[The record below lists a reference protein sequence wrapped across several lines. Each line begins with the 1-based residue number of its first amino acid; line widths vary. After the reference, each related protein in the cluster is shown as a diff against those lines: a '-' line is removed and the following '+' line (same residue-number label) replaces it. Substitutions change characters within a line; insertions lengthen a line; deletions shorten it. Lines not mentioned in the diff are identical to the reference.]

1 MVFLSCLALG
11 SCKKATAGHLG
22 GDGGTDAT
30 ASEPLGG
37 GSSGGDAGTDAT
49 ASEPLGG
56 GNAGGGA
63 GTDATAAEPL
73 GGGNSGSGIDAAAES
88 LGGGNWD
95 SRVGTDA
102 TAPDSDQTPADLD
115 AEEVAVYAAL
125 LGNAG
130 LLVIIDQTE
139 TGVSG
144 YPGVLPTVDSLV
156 SKMHDVAPETT
167 ASFLARN
174 ATAYPLRADMSLGAP
189 YVLISQAELGGL
201 FPGGEADWGVFR
213 ARYPDAWGYQSLSR
227 VGFNADLTQALV
239 YLGGEV
245 DYLAGEG
252 DYYLMNKVN
261 GVWTVDQTVMVWV
274 S

>member
-1 MVFLSCLALG
+1 MTRSSSWLMVFLSCLALG
-11 SCKKATAGHLG
+11 SCKKAPVRGVSDAGI
-22 GDGGTDAT
+22 DAT
-30 ASEPLGG
+30 
-37 GSSGGDAGTDAT
+37 
-49 ASEPLGG
+49 
-56 GNAGGGA
+56 
-63 GTDATAAEPL
+63 AEPL
-73 GGGNSGSGIDAAAES
+73 GGGN
-88 LGGGNWD
+88 LD
-95 SRVGTDA
+95 SNVGTDA

-125 LGNAG
+125 LGNATG

-144 YPGVLPTVDSLV
+144 FPGALPTVDSLV

-167 ASFLARN
+167 ASFLDRN
-174 ATAYPLRADMSLGAP
+174 ATAHPLRADMSLGAP
-189 YVLISQAELGGL
+189 YVLISQAELDGL
-201 FPGGEADWGVFR
+201 FPGGEADWEVFR
-213 ARYPDAWGYQSLSR
+213 ARYPNAGGYRNLSR

-239 YLGGEV
+239 YLGGMA

-252 DYYLMNKVN
+252 DYYLMKKVN

>member
-1 MVFLSCLALG
+1 MTRSSSWLMVFLSCLALG
-11 SCKKATAGHLG
+11 SCKKAPVRGV
-22 GDGGTDAT
+22 
-30 ASEPLGG
+30 S
-37 GSSGGDAGTDAT
+37 DAGTDA
-49 ASEPLGG
+49 AAEPLGG
-56 GNAGGGA
+56 GNAGS
-63 GTDATAAEPL
+63 GTDAAAAEPL
-73 GGGNSGSGIDAAAES
+73 GGGNAGSGIDATAEP
-88 LGGGNWD
+88 LGGGNLD
-95 SRVGTDA
+95 SNVGTDA

-125 LGNAG
+125 FGNGTG

-144 YPGVLPTVDSLV
+144 YPGALPTVDSLV

-167 ASFLARN
+167 ASFLDRN
-174 ATAYPLRADMSLGAP
+174 ATAHPLRDDMSLGAP
-189 YVLISQAELGGL
+189 YVLISQAELEGL

-213 ARYPDAWGYQSLSR
+213 ARYPDAGGYWSLSR

-239 YLGGEV
+239 YLGGMG

-252 DYYLMNKVN
+252 NYYLMNKVN
-261 GVWTVDQTVMVWV
+261 GVWTVDQTVMVWI

>member
-1 MVFLSCLALG
+1 MVLLSCLVLG
-11 SCKKATAGHLG
+11 SCKKAPVRGVS
-22 GDGGTDAT
+22 D
-30 ASEPLGG
+30 
-37 GSSGGDAGTDAT
+37 
-49 ASEPLGG
+49 
-56 GNAGGGA
+56 A

-73 GGGNSGSGIDAAAES
+73 GGGNTGGGAGTDATAAAPLGGGNSGSGIDAAASEP
-88 LGGGNWD
+88 LGGGNSGGD
-95 SRVGTDA
+95 AEADA
-102 TAPDSDQTPADLD
+102 TAADSDQNTADLD

-125 LGNAG
+125 IGNTTG

-144 YPGVLPTVDSLV
+144 YPGALPTVDSLV

-174 ATAYPLRADMSLGAP
+174 ATAHPLRADMSLGAT
-189 YVLISQAELGGL
+189 YVLISQAELHGL

-213 ARYPDAWGYQSLSR
+213 ARYPDARGYQSLSR
-227 VGFNADLTQALV
+227 VGFNADLAQALV
-239 YLGGEV
+239 YLGGMA

-261 GVWTVDQTVMVWV
+261 GVWTVDQTVMVWI